1 MKSSIRSMHIDI
13 EKCKV
18 NLDEVLLL
26 LGGMLVH
33 LTWPP
38 TPPPHIPGNFSEPFS
53 KDYFKFIVFL
63 SSDHETAIMHRLQ
76 TVILEHTK
84 VLLDVME
91 CCAEL
96 DWYGANF

>member
-1 MKSSIRSMHIDI
+1 MKSSIRSMDIDI
-13 EKCKV
+13 EKWKV
-18 NLDEVLLL
+18 YKWSLLL

-38 TPPPHIPGNFSEPFS
+38 TPPPHIPGNFSEPL
-53 KDYFKFIVFL
+53 KITL
-63 SSDHETAIMHRLQ
+63 SSLFFFFSDHETAIMHRLQ

-84 VLLDVME
+84 VLMDVME